1 MTSPLLLLL
10 ILGLSPPAPGAEQ
23 SAVLSPET
31 LTPQQV
37 RASIERAVGFLLQD
51 QNADGSWGSHRNAAH
66 GFWSNPETHRSW
78 IVATTGLC
86 CMALREAGP
95 TAEAE
100 AAYDRG
106 LDYLL
111 ENALVKRPSGWD
123 VDNTWAYVYGLQALA
138 RACADPREATGPRRQ
153 EIRRVA
159 QALVQKLA
167 DYQTDLGGWGYYD
180 SWEGATRRPTWA
192 TSFMTAVGVLA
203 LLDSQEAH
211 LEVDPGMLRRAVRA
225 VRRSRLP
232 SGAYTYSVEVIPSP
246 GWMEGIDQIKGSL
259 SRIQVCNL
267 ALLKAGQDVTSTD
280 LSDGLGH
287 FFKEHRFLDI
297 ARMKPYPHEAYYQNS
312 GYFYF
317 FGHYYAAEV
326 IGQLPREQRAKWW
339 PKLQY
344 EILKTQGQ
352 DGAMWDFYINTYH
365 KPYAVAYSLLALAP
379 SLRDQAAATSESGPD
394 TAGPN

>member
-1 MTSPLLLLL
+1 MRLPALVLFMVASA
-10 ILGLSPPAPGAEQ
+10 PPAWGADRP
-23 SAVLSPET
+23 AALSPET

-37 RASIERAVGFLLQD
+37 QASIGRATDFLLQD
-51 QNADGSWGSHRNAAH
+51 QNPDGSWGSHRNAAH
-66 GFWSNPETHRSW
+66 EFWSNPETHRSW
-78 IVATTGLC
+78 IAATTGLC
-86 CMALREAGP
+86 CMALREVEQ
-95 TAEAE
+95 TEAAQ

-106 LDYLL
+106 IDYLI

-138 RACADPREATGPRRQ
+138 RACADPGEAGGPRHQQIRQ
-153 EIRRVA
+153 VA
-159 QALVQKLA
+159 QALIQKLA

-192 TSFMTAVGVLA
+192 TSFQTAVGILA
-203 LLDSQEAH
+203 LLESQAAG
-211 LEVDPGMLRRAVRA
+211 LEVDPRMLQRAVRA
-225 VRRSRLP
+225 VRRCRLP

-267 ALLKAGQDVTSTD
+267 ALLGAGQDITQDD
-280 LSDGLGH
+280 LITGLRH
-287 FFKEHRFLDI
+287 FFKEHRFLDV
-297 ARMKPYPHEAYYQNS
+297 ARMKPRPHEAYYLNS

-317 FGHYYAAEV
+317 FGHYYAAGV
-326 IGQLPREQRAKWW
+326 IQRLPAEERAQWW

-344 EILKTQGQ
+344 EILKTQHK
-352 DGAMWDFYINTYH
+352 DGAMWDFYISSYH

-379 SLRDQAAATSESGPD
+379 SLKDAAAAEEKTE
-394 TAGPN
+394 TAAAN